1 MKINLKDY
9 AKDTL
14 FLKHVETILAN
25 QSETKGLSRTIR
37 SLIIEREEIETDIEL
52 GGECIL
58 ELDKARLEAIKEKN
72 KMLIF
77 TSKQENY

>member
-9 AKDTL
+9 AKETA
-14 FLKHVETILAN
+14 FLKHVEKVLAN

-37 SLIIEREEIETDIEL
+37 SLIIEREEIETDLEL

-58 ELDKARLEAIKEKN
+58 ELDKERLEAIKERN
-72 KMLIF
+72 KMLVF
-77 TSKQENY
+77 TNKEENY

>member
-14 FLKHVETILAN
+14 LLKHVERVLAN

-37 SLIIEREEIETDIEL
+37 TLIIERDEIETDLEL

-77 TSKQENY
+77 TNREENY